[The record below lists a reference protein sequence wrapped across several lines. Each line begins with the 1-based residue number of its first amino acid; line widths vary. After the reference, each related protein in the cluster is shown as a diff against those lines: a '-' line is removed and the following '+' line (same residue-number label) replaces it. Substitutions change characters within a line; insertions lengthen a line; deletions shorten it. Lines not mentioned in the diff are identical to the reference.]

1 MDFVVVEGLRKRF
14 VTKERTGLI
23 KSRAKVVEALAGVD
37 LSIGRGRLLSLVGP
51 NGAGKTTL
59 VRILATLLLPDEG
72 KAYVGGLDVVRDADK
87 VRRIVGVMLY
97 PDKGFFGKLTGLEN
111 LVYYG
116 MLYGLSK
123 SDARR
128 RAMELLELVGLTEAK
143 DRPYEEYSMGMK
155 ARLGVAKALI
165 NDPELVLLDEPTTG
179 IDPLGARRIR
189 ELIRR
194 LRQEGR
200 TVLLTSHNLH
210 EVEELSDE
218 VALIVGGKIAA
229 RGPPDELKR
238 RLGFQPVAYVKA
250 ICNGAEKAVYK
261 SGGGE
266 ELAALIKKLS
276 DDGCHITEAYIREP
290 SLEEVIVKTLGEK

>member
-276 DDGCHITEAYIREP
+276 DDGCRITEAYIREP